1 MNSNSEG
8 APRLSIG
15 ERLRLR
21 TVEAV
26 EEFAL
31 SAIPH
36 GTLRRRLLD
45 WVEREIERIGH
56 LSGAAE

>member
-1 MNSNSEG
+1 MNSAGTASLSLG
-8 APRLSIG
+8 KRLK
-15 ERLRLR
+15 LRV
-21 TVEAV
+21 VEAV

-45 WVEREIERIGH
+45 WVEQEFERIEH
-56 LSGAAE
+56 LAGAAK